1 MNRNLSDAWYLGIDL
16 GTGSCKSV
24 IVDPEGKVLGFGV
37 GQYESSD
44 VQAKWREQNPE
55 AMVSGLV
62 QSAKAAMDD
71 AAVSPDRCAGLSLGA
86 ALHGILA
93 IDKKGKPLT
102 GVMTW
107 ADDRA
112 SHQAKKIKGEIDP
125 AVLYQETGCPVHWM
139 YPLYKILWIRE
150 EEPDIFRAA
159 DRFISAKEYMTKRL
173 TGQYMVDYALASGT
187 GLLNVRTLTW
197 NTTALDLAGIR
208 AEQLS
213 QLCSP
218 KETISEIDP
227 ELARQIGIP
236 ETTPFVLGSSDAAN
250 SNFGAGAV
258 HAWQGTCMIGTS
270 GAFRIISPK
279 PILDPLARGWCY
291 VFDDD
296 HWLVGGAINNGGV
309 ALSWLQDAFNSAV
322 KKSKGAE
329 PLSFDD
335 LIRLAEQAGCGAQG
349 VLCLPF
355 FAGERSPNWNLNSRA
370 MFFGLTLKH
379 DARHMAR
386 ALLEGVSFRMR
397 NLGEILEEISG
408 DIRQIRAS
416 GGFTRSSFWLQILS
430 DTINREMVVPAWGET
445 SGRGA
450 AFWAMLGTGVLSDIT
465 EVIDKVEL
473 SETFLPNEDRAH
485 VYDNLF
491 DIYKSLYGAVSP
503 YFEGIAKIQEK
514 LTGKNHL

>member
-1 MNRNLSDAWYLGIDL
+1 MTRNLRDDWFLGIDL

-24 IVDPEGKVLGFGV
+24 IVNSDGKVLGFGL
-37 GQYESSD
+37 GHYESSD

-55 AMVSGLV
+55 TMISGLV
-62 QSAKAAMDD
+62 QSAKAAVDA
-71 AAVSPDRCAGLSLGA
+71 AAVSPTRCAGLSLGA

-93 IDKKGKPLT
+93 VDKKSIPLT

-112 SHQAKKIKGEIDP
+112 SHQAKRIKGEIDP
-125 AVLYQETGCPVHWM
+125 ALLYQETGCPVHWM

-150 EEPDIFRAA
+150 EEPDIFQTA
-159 DRFISAKEYMTKRL
+159 DRFISAKEYITKRL

-187 GLLNVRTLTW
+187 GLLNVRALEW
-197 NTTALDLAGIR
+197 NPRSLELAGIR
-208 AEQLS
+208 STQLS
-213 QLCSP
+213 PLCSP
-218 KETISEIDP
+218 KETISKIDT
-227 ELARQIGIP
+227 ELAHQIGIP
-236 ETTPFVLGSSDAAN
+236 ATTPFVLGSSDAAN

-279 PILDPLARGWCY
+279 PLLDPLARGWCY

-309 ALSWLQDAFNSAV
+309 ALSWLQNTFNSALKETV
-322 KKSKGAE
+322 GGE
-329 PLSFDD
+329 PLSFDN
-335 LIRLAEQAGCGAQG
+335 LIQLAEKTKCGAQG

-379 DARHMAR
+379 DACHIAR
-386 ALLEGVSFRMR
+386 ALLEGVCFRMR
-397 NLGEILEEISG
+397 SLSEILEEISG

-430 DTINREMVVPAWGET
+430 DTLNRELVVPAWGET

-450 AFWAMLGTGVLSDIT
+450 AFWAMLGTGMLSDIDD
-465 EVIDKVEL
+465 VIDKIEL
-473 SETFLPNEDRAH
+473 SETYLPNESHARI
-485 VYDNLF
+485 YDNLF
-491 DIYKSLYGAVSP
+491 EIYKPLYGAVSP
-503 YFEGIAKIQEK
+503 YFEEIAKIQEA
-514 LTGKNHL
+514 LSR